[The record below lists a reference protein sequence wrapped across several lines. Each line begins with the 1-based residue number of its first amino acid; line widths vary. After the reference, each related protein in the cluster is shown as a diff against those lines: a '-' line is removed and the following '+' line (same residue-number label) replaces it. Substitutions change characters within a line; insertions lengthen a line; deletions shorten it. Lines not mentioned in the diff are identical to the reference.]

1 MKFVSVFIRVIVP
14 TVLFLSAS
22 AAVAQFTDP
31 QAQPPVSI
39 APPKQGGPIAIGQMQ
54 AQRDDSGKVS
64 IIQAPAVA
72 APATS
77 GGIIQLSAFGWL
89 EPYVDTVVQALIVA
103 FFGWIG
109 KSKYSQ
115 WLDQS
120 GRDAL
125 QTFLQNRA
133 SSLIAD
139 GAVRLQGKAVHVD
152 NNMLYRAA
160 SEATTAIPDA
170 LKRFKLTPD
179 VVAAKIIDAIPQ
191 TTAGAAI
198 VAAAHIDDVNGAAPV
213 PVTDRPSS
221 APEVAAPNQMPP
233 TSAS

>member
-1 MKFVSVFIRVIVP
+1 MKSVLKI
-14 TVLFLSAS
+14 SAI
-22 AAVAQFTDP
+22 AAVILALGYLTGAMPLNPARGQFP
-31 QAQPPVSI
+31 AAQPGAPV
-39 APPKQGGPIAIGQMQ
+39 AIGQAQ
-54 AQRDDSGKVS
+54 AQVDPATNRVA

-72 APATS
+72 APS

-89 EPYVDTVVQALIVA
+89 EPYVDSLVQALIA
-103 FFGWIG
+103 AGIAWIG

-133 SSLIAD
+133 SSLISD
-139 GAVRLQGKAVHVD
+139 GAVRMQGKAVHVD
-152 NNMLYRAA
+152 NGMLFRAA
-160 SEATTAIPDA
+160 SEASTAIPDA
-170 LKRFKLTPD
+170 LKRFKLSPD
-179 VVAAKIIDAIPQ
+179 IVAAKIIDAIPQ
-191 TTAGAAI
+191 TAAGAAI
-198 VAAAHIDDVNGAAPV
+198 VAAAHTEDAAVAPV

-221 APEVAAPNQMPP
+221 APTVAAPNNPP